1 MDDRMI
7 SLVLVLVVVMSGVNS
22 VVVLVAVGDSGVPG
36 HITVTVDPA
45 TLFSELQQSEKRI
58 PSLKGLS
65 HLELKEEKDYFLL
78 IDEDSYT
85 SEGITSENPVCHVY
99 VGNLETSLEWTTGH
113 AHKVEEIQCRARG
126 DPADVFRI
134 WKERSTGQ

>member
-1 MDDRMI
+1 L
-7 SLVLVLVVVMSGVNS
+7 SLERFV
-22 VVVLVAVGDSGVPG
+22 
-36 HITVTVDPA
+36 
-45 TLFSELQQSEKRI
+45 EESEKRI

-65 HLELKEEKDYFLL
+65 HLELKEEKGYFLL

-113 AHKVEEIQCRARG
+113 AHKVEEIQCRARETLLMYSG
-126 DPADVFRI
+126 YGKRDPLTSRELIRI
-134 WKERSTGQ
+134 QVLRLWISWQHESTMEEGTCGWVSFYVLAPMTISE